1 MSCFVSIWPIR
12 QDFGPIDV
20 DAVLGPLQP
29 NLKVS
34 YAGSSIASKSNK
46 YSQTMGKAKVVDQS
60 IGASHTTTTGMSAS
74 IPGRY
79 EANITPPPTQS
90 LTVTRQQDKEKK
102 HFAAAAEW
110 GLTNPNTIRN
120 MLARRRRLQR
130 VTRQDKQ
137 KNRKSLQRQ
146 PKCWHTK
153 IG

>member
-1 MSCFVSIWPIR
+1 MSCFISIWPIR

-34 YAGSSIASKSNK
+34 YDGSSIVSKSNT
-46 YSQTMGKAKVVDQS
+46 YSQTMGKAKVVHQN
-60 IGASHTTTTGMSAS
+60 IGASHTTTTEMSAS

-102 HFAAAAEW
+102 HSAAAAAAAEW
-110 GLTNPNTIRN
+110 GLTNPNTIRS

-130 VTRQDKQ
+130 ITRQDKQ
-137 KNRKSLQRQ
+137 KN
-146 PKCWHTK
+146 
-153 IG
+153 